1 MNAHD
6 VYVVSPYLAMAGA
19 ATLVIIFDL
28 VLGRRIHGL
37 LPYLAFL
44 MLAGPFVL
52 SLVQF
57 YDLGLS
63 ANLVRNGDGGNE
75 ASILLGSL
83 SVDRFALFFN
93 FLITGAVALVVLAS
107 TDYVRLLPRFQGEY
121 FGLLLFSAT
130 GMMLLAAATELITIY
145 VALEL
150 TTLPL
155 AALGAFLMNGRS
167 SEAGIKFL
175 IIGAI
180 SSALLLYGM
189 ALVFGFTGS
198 TQLAEISAA
207 VAQAGGGV
215 AFGNYAL
222 LVGLVLLVAGFGFK
236 ISAAPFQMWVPDVYE
251 GAPTPVVAF
260 LSVAS
265 KAAGFA
271 VLLRVMF
278 TGFFDVSLDWGVL
291 LAALAAA
298 SMTIGNLVAITQS
311 NIRRL
316 FGYSTIAHAGYLLV
330 GVAAGVQAAKS
341 GLEAPVFAAIG
352 PDSVLFYL
360 GAYTAAN
367 LTAFFAIAAISER
380 VGSDRISDYSGLI
393 TRSPGARHHPGAGA
407 DCADRCASDRDIH
420 REAVCVHRR
429 RRQRA
434 GVAGHRG
441 RGEQRGI
448 GLLLRANHTGDVPAA
463 GSGDA
468 RFEAEPEP
476 HAVGGDGCGRCGAG
490 VHGGRARV
498 RDGGGGRRGA
508 GAGSVIAHGPWDTS
522 KACYYRA
529 ATDGSIDVPKRTESV
544 GRPGTHPGG

>member
-6 VYVVSPYLAMAGA
+6 LYVVSPYLAMAGA
-19 ATLVIIFDL
+19 AALVIILDL
-28 VLGRRIHGL
+28 FLPASGRGGRGRGL
-37 LPYLAFL
+37 LPYAAFL
-44 MLAGPFVL
+44 LLAGPFVL
-52 SLVQF
+52 SLIQF
-57 YDLGLS
+57 YDLGDA
-63 ANLVRNGDGGNE
+63 ANLVRGGEAGSDGAE

-93 FLITGAVALVVLAS
+93 FLVTGAAALVVLAS
-107 TDYVRLLPRFQGEY
+107 TEYVRLMPRFQGEY

-155 AALGAFLMNGRS
+155 AALGAFLLNGRS

-180 SSALLLYGM
+180 SSALMLYGM

-198 TQLAEISAA
+198 TQLSDISSA
-207 VAQAGGGV
+207 VARAGGGG

-278 TGFFDVSLDWGVL
+278 TGFFDVSLDWAVL
-291 LAALAAA
+291 MAALAAA
-298 SMTIGNLVAITQS
+298 SMTIGNVVAIAQS

-330 GVAAGVQAAKS
+330 GVAAGVGTAQS
-341 GLEAPVFAAIG
+341 GPETPVFASIG

-367 LTAFFAIAAISER
+367 LTAFFAIAAIGQR
-380 VGSDRISDYSGLI
+380 VGGDRISDYAGLV
-393 TRSPGARHHPGAGA
+393 TRSPGLAIILALALIALIGVPPTGIFIAKLYVFTAAVDSGLAWLAIVGVVNSAVSAYYYVRIIRVMFLGQPPAIYQDEGARSARSAAPWAAMGLAAAALVFMGVAPGFVMGAAGA
-407 DCADRCASDRDIH
+407 
-420 REAVCVHRR
+420 AV
-429 RRQRA
+429 RA
-434 GVAGHRG
+434 LGV
-441 RGEQRGI
+441 
-448 GLLLRANHTGDVPAA
+448 
-463 GSGDA
+463 
-468 RFEAEPEP
+468 
-476 HAVGGDGCGRCGAG
+476 
-490 VHGGRARV
+490 
-498 RDGGGGRRGA
+498 
-508 GAGSVIAHGPWDTS
+508 
-522 KACYYRA
+522 
-529 ATDGSIDVPKRTESV
+529 
-544 GRPGTHPGG
+544 